1 MSLNLKFNSFHDDFC
16 FFDARVKA
24 SMTRST
30 RRIEQKLDKT
40 KQVKLF
46 LLNALVKLALMDIV
60 NMLGPYYMPY
70 LTSLN
75 VALGRCLQTLL
86 AHKGLSSGINQ
97 PNEHQTFQ
105 FFSKMLRKERR
116 LKKGLKGKTR
126 KWHIH
131 HVPPLLYRLQE
142 NRLRTSTMN

>member
-46 LLNALVKLALMDIV
+46 LLNALVKLAPMDIV
-60 NMLGPYYMPY
+60 NM
-70 LTSLN
+70 S
-75 VALGRCLQTLL
+75 
-86 AHKGLSSGINQ
+86 GLIIC
-97 PNEHQTFQ
+97 HT
-105 FFSKMLRKERR
+105 
-116 LKKGLKGKTR
+116 
-126 KWHIH
+126 
-131 HVPPLLYRLQE
+131 
-142 NRLRTSTMN
+142 